1 MGRYK
6 DYREPQRRGRDSNY
20 FSDDR
25 AEGASPNYEGPSE
38 PQTSPSVDA
47 VVKWFNPEKGF
58 GFVAMDGGSEA
69 FIHIRQLEA
78 AGHSGLAE
86 GTRVKVRIGPGQKG
100 PQVTELIEVE
110 ATTPPDAK
118 ASERS
123 SSDPVTQVQPAAG
136 AMEECVGSVKWYNAA
151 KGFGFIGRDG
161 GGKDV
166 FVHVT
171 TLEASGLS
179 GLTEG
184 QRIRMQIAQGKK
196 GLEARSIK
204 LLA

>member
-6 DYREPQRRGRDSNY
+6 DYREPQRRGHDNDY
-20 FSDDR
+20 FSDNS
-25 AEGASPNYEGPSE
+25 AEGGPPSYRGPSE
-38 PQTSPSVDA
+38 SQTSPSVDA
-47 VVKWFNPEKGF
+47 IVKWFNREKGF
-58 GFVAMDGGSEA
+58 GFVAVDGGFEA

-100 PQVTELIEVE
+100 PQVTELVEVDTTKAPDTN
-110 ATTPPDAK
+110 ATG
-118 ASERS
+118 RS
-123 SSDPVTQVQPAAG
+123 SSDPVIQVHPAAG

-151 KGFGFIGRDG
+151 KGFGFIGRDS

-179 GLTEG
+179 GLAEG
-184 QRIRMQIAQGKK
+184 QRIRMQIAQGQK

-204 LLA
+204 LLD